1 MLTCSSCIQVGWEKD
16 KNEDKTEDTADE
28 PFDPYPYEDL
38 SVFMDLPEYKN
49 LTIEKSK
56 LDEMIKE
63 ATSSIVNENNL
74 YVQVFDRAVKK
85 WDKVVIDF
93 VGMKDG
99 VAFEGGSANNHELLI
114 GSGSF
119 IDGFEDGVIGMQIGE
134 SKDLKL
140 KFPED
145 YYEDLAGKEVVF
157 TVTLDEI
164 WSPPEIDDKFCK
176 DYTTFE
182 NAEEFNKYLNES
194 CIFDYVWNKLM
205 QQCTLKTLP
214 DKEYTEY
221 YQYFVGWFNSAAEE
235 YNMPLEN
242 FLKIYGSYY
251 SNYGVYSGMPMTE
264 FYKLAE
270 NYAESNVVNDLL
282 TYSLMRAEGIQL
294 EGEEFEAA
302 KAILVSENQKSYED
316 MLDEFGVATINI
328 SIINIMLAK
337 RLTSYTLV
345 K

>member
-1 MLTCSSCIQVGWEKD
+1 MLTCLASCGNVTD
-16 KNEDKTEDTADE
+16 KNDESIDGEDDV
-28 PFDPYPYEDL
+28 FDPYPYEDL

-56 LDEMIKE
+56 LEEMIKE
-63 ATSSIVNENNL
+63 ATSSIVKENNL
-74 YVQVFDRAVKK
+74 YVQVFDRAVTK
-85 WDKVVIDF
+85 WDKVKIDF
-93 VGMKDG
+93 VGMMDG
-99 VAFEGGSANNHELLI
+99 SAFQGGSSNNYDLLI
-114 GSGSF
+114 GSHSF
-119 IDGFEDGVIGMQIGE
+119 IDGFEDGIIGMQIGE
-134 SKDLKL
+134 TKALNL

-145 YYEDLAGKEVVF
+145 YYPDMAGKEVVF

-164 WSPPEIDDKFCK
+164 WSPPEIDDEFCK
-176 DYTTFE
+176 KYTTFE
-182 NAEEFNKYLNES
+182 NAEEFDEYLSES
-194 CIFDYVWNKLM
+194 CTFEYVWDKLM

-235 YNMPLEN
+235 YNMPLEK
-242 FLKIYGSYY
+242 FLEIYGSYY
-251 SNYGVYSGMPMTE
+251 SNYGIYSGMPLTE

-282 TYSLMRAEGIQL
+282 TYSLMRAEDIKL

-302 KAILVSENQKSYED
+302 KAILVRENEKSYED
-316 MLDEFGVATINI
+316 MLSEYGVATVNI
-328 SIINIMLAK
+328 SIINILLAK
-337 RLTSYTLV
+337 RLTSYTSV